1 MGIGLIW
8 VAMVMTVGP
17 SPFCSNCVP
26 TTQGMRARLLA
37 ARGEK
42 ERARATLKGAQQA
55 EREAHAQLQQVLREN
70 AALEAELARQT
81 VGGFGGG

>member
-1 MGIGLIW
+1 
-8 VAMVMTVGP
+8 
-17 SPFCSNCVP
+17 
-26 TTQGMRARLLA
+26 MRARLLA